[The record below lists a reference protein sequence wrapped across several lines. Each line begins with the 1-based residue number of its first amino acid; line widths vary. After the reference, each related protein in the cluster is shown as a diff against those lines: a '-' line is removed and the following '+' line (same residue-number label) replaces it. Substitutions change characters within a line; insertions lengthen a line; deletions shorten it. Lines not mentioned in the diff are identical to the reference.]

1 MRLKVLI
8 VDDEPAAIKYLLTI
22 FQEYS
27 KDFEIADIAQDGEEA
42 LKKIEKSEPDI
53 VITDIKMP
61 LCNGLD
67 LVSKAKIN
75 FPDIEYV
82 LISGYK
88 DFEYAQ
94 RAIREGVCDY
104 VLKPIDVDSF
114 VNLLNRLK
122 EKIEKKYYDKQIL
135 LLKKIIADIK
145 IDEKEIKKFLPWD
158 KYFLCILRE
167 GGIPLKYSSKTKFI
181 NEINFETASEIS
193 PSKFEN
199 ALYWQFFGR
208 DDQEL
213 ILITPDTGNKLTVV
227 ELFKK
232 IFESKKDGGLYF
244 TSVIVDYSFELFQ
257 LKDMLMKTLRFLDLN
272 IVLGYTQIIHY
283 NPNNSSSTLL
293 SKESDI
299 NQREIE
305 KKFSYYISNLMVES
319 LEKELERVLDKLKE
333 QKVPLIIVSSLFRNV
348 IIFAAEQLNSEM
360 KRYDIEY
367 ILDELISTSKRG
379 GIMRAQKIKRSIAE
393 VIALAL
399 VLIIYGIPFFFIFI
413 NSVKSKGEAASLDLS
428 FPKQVLLIEN
438 YKSVLAEQDGVV
450 VRAFINST
458 LITVFSVIVLV
469 FVASMTG
476 FIIQRRK
483 NRTMTFISFLI
494 LIGLILP
501 PSVVPTIWILK
512 LLGLFK
518 TLPGIVLIE
527 VALGLPFATL
537 LYSNFLSTIPQEI
550 DESALID
557 GCNSYQLFFRIIFPL
572 LKPVTATIVIL
583 SSISIYNDFV
593 NPLYFLPGAENP
605 TVQLTLYNFMSR
617 YNTSWNLLF
626 ADVVLI
632 SIPPLIL
639 FIFFNRKIISGMV
652 AGAIKA

>member
-22 FQEYS
+22 FQEYL

-67 LVSKAKIN
+67 LVSKAKIK

-114 VNLLNRLK
+114 VNLLNHLK

-193 PSKFEN
+193 PSKFKN

-208 DDQEL
+208 DDKEL
-213 ILITPDTGNKLTVV
+213 ILVTPDTGNKLTAV

-283 NPNNSSSTLL
+283 NTNNSSSTLL
-293 SKESDI
+293 NKESDI

-367 ILDELISTSKRG
+367 ILDELISTSKDYNELKS
-379 GIMRAQKIKRSIAE
+379 GILDILNEIINKNVDDGKKKNSRKLIDSIKKYIDNNISEQLSVQKLCE
-393 VIALAL
+393 
-399 VLIIYGIPFFFIFI
+399 IFDI
-413 NSVKSKGEAASLDLS
+413 SPTYLNILFRKFENTSFTKYLTHRRVDKAKELMTNNPQLSVKDISELLGYSDQFYFSKV
-428 FPKQVLLIEN
+428 F
-438 YKSVLAEQDGVV
+438 KSVVGVSPSE
-450 VRAFINST
+450 FKEN
-458 LITVFSVIVLV
+458 
-469 FVASMTG
+469 
-476 FIIQRRK
+476 IQQRK
-483 NRTMTFISFLI
+483 KDSL
-494 LIGLILP
+494 
-501 PSVVPTIWILK
+501 
-512 LLGLFK
+512 
-518 TLPGIVLIE
+518 
-527 VALGLPFATL
+527 
-537 LYSNFLSTIPQEI
+537 
-550 DESALID
+550 
-557 GCNSYQLFFRIIFPL
+557 
-572 LKPVTATIVIL
+572 
-583 SSISIYNDFV
+583 
-593 NPLYFLPGAENP
+593 
-605 TVQLTLYNFMSR
+605 
-617 YNTSWNLLF
+617 
-626 ADVVLI
+626 
-632 SIPPLIL
+632 
-639 FIFFNRKIISGMV
+639 
-652 AGAIKA
+652 